1 MELDRIRRRMSET
14 KKLTIRERWR
24 KAMTADNIVDFSVDM
39 FLILFDVLSSP
50 ILIVMRL
57 VRWVINKF
65 FAQHIKSFFKR
76 IVHWFIDNRVK
87 RLARG
92 QNIFRYYWWLW
103 LLSPII
109 LFALMIGGA
118 LVFGLWE
125 GLNIGFDLFEQEV
138 K

>member
-1 MELDRIRRRMSET
+1 MSET

-76 IVHWFIDNRVK
+76 IVHWFMDNRVK

-103 LLSPII
+103 LLSPIL
-109 LFALMIGGA
+109 LFALLLGGA
-118 LVFGLWE
+118 LVLGLWE
-125 GLNIGFDLFEQEV
+125 GLNLGFDLFEQEV

>member
-1 MELDRIRRRMSET
+1 MSD

-39 FLILFDVLSSP
+39 FLIFFDVLSSP

-65 FAQHIKSFFKR
+65 FVNHIKSFLKR
-76 IVHWFIDNRVK
+76 IVHWFMDHRVK
-87 RLARG
+87 RLAKG
-92 QNIFRYYWWLW
+92 QNIFRYYWLLW
-103 LLSPII
+103 LLSPVI
-109 LFALMIGGA
+109 LITLMLGFAL
-118 LVFGLWE
+118 LFGLAE
-125 GLNIGFDLFEQEV
+125 GVNIGFEIFEQEV

>member
-1 MELDRIRRRMSET
+1 MELDRIRRRMSD

-39 FLILFDVLSSP
+39 FLIFFDVLSSP

-65 FAQHIKSFFKR
+65 FVQHIKTFIKR
-76 IVHWFIDNRVK
+76 VVHWFIDNRVK
-87 RLARG
+87 RLAKG

-103 LLSPII
+103 LLSPIL

-125 GLNIGFDLFEQEV
+125 GLNIGFEVFEQEV

>member
-1 MELDRIRRRMSET
+1 MSDT

-76 IVHWFIDNRVK
+76 IVHWFMDNRVK